1 MSASRVASGAA
12 ALGGI
17 GWVAGAALG
26 WGSDAPAALYL
37 VGLLLALLA
46 LAALGY
52 SLVATAPVWL
62 RAVVTVATPALGYM
76 VWVTVRDAFAH
87 DYVPVA
93 VAGLLLL
100 AAGGVGLSRRDQA
113 PPAVTRGR
121 RAAR

>member
-1 MSASRVASGAA
+1 VASGLAV
-12 ALGGI
+12 LGGI
-17 GWVAGAALG
+17 GWAVGGVLG
-26 WGSDAPAALYL
+26 WGSDTPGGLYL
-37 VGLLLALLA
+37 VGLLLAVLA

-52 SLVATAPVWL
+52 ALVATAPVWL

-87 DYVPVA
+87 DYLPVL
-93 VAGLLLL
+93 VAGVLLL
-100 AAGGVGLSRRDQA
+100 AAGGVGLARRGQA